1 MKEVEIMLGVS
12 HLLISGITT
21 SLFLGTAEPSVILT
35 GAIAGLLPDIDTSIS
50 PAGRMFPWISGV
62 LEARQSHRGLTHSFV
77 ASGVIG
83 GIVIAI
89 AYYSHW
95 FFPYAQALTI
105 GYTAGWF
112 ADAFTQG
119 GVEMFWPSHMVW
131 VCPANRKFRLKTGSN
146 AEYVVLSIL
155 IVVALIVFSANSQ
168 GGILREFNR
177 LMASPSGVASLYD
190 QQGNNHQ
197 IVVKIKGVYTADRTK
212 VHGKFLVVQQTKD
225 GFVVYA
231 KGKVYKASIQPDAQI
246 LIESIV
252 GDVGESAVT
261 TIDII
266 NLHYDQISE
275 RLAKYYRP
283 GELVFVSGHLK
294 SDEQVDI
301 PRDSYELE
309 SIKASNDSYTLEFAP
324 LKKVLTVLGD
334 QFGSG
339 RLEIRSIISNSFK
352 TEQG

>member
-12 HLLISGITT
+12 HLLISGTVT
-21 SLFLGTAEPSVILT
+21 SLILGTAEPSVILT

-50 PAGRMFPWISGV
+50 PAGRMFPWISGM
-62 LEARQSHRGLTHSFV
+62 LEARQSHRGLTHSLF

-83 GIVIAI
+83 GIVITI
-89 AYYSHW
+89 AYYAHW
-95 FFPYAQALTI
+95 FFPYAQSVII

-119 GVEMFWPSHMVW
+119 GVEMFWPSHMLW
-131 VCPANRKFRLKTGSN
+131 VCPGNRNYRLKTGSN
-146 AEYVVLSIL
+146 AEYVVLAIL
-155 IVVALIVFSANSQ
+155 IVIALIVFSTNSQ

-190 QQGNNHQ
+190 QLGNNHQ
-197 IVVKIKGVYTADRTK
+197 IIVKIKGVYTSDRTK
-212 VHGKFLVVQQTKD
+212 VHGRFLVIQQTKD
-225 GFVVYA
+225 GFVLYA
-231 KGKVYKASIQPDAQI
+231 KGKVYKASNQPDAQI

-252 GDVGESAVT
+252 ADVGESAIT
-261 TIDII
+261 TVEIV
-266 NLHYDQISE
+266 NLHYEQLSE
-275 RLAKYYRP
+275 RLTKYYRS

-309 SIKASNDSYTLEFAP
+309 SIKVSNNSYTLEFAP
-324 LKKVLTVLGD
+324 LKKVLSSIGD